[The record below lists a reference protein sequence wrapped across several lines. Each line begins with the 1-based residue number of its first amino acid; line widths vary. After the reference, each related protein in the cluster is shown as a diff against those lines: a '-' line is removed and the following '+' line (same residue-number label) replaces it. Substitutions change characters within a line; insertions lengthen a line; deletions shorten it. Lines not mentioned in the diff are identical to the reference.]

1 MIRFTEL
8 LKQFRQVIITVAV
21 LILIF
26 LLWRGCGKKENK
38 EADKLQAIIDT
49 LQINEIAMAIDTA
62 RFSNRVKELSTDLY
76 FTKDSLRVAN
86 ERIKNLLSKGAKAV
100 IRYRD
105 ARIIGDTAAALDDCD
120 TMASTIVNL
129 RFLYDDA
136 ATYAG
141 LVELERDSILIYK
154 DSVIYVLKKQNKKLV
169 EGIGIVEKK
178 LPTFKRRTEFYAGP
192 SAIGSKETIFD
203 GYGGGIGL
211 LTKKGQLWEADAL
224 IINGKTYYQLGGKF
238 RLSFR
243 KH

>member
-8 LKQFRQVIITVAV
+8 LKQFRQVIITIAV
-21 LILIF
+21 LVLIF

-49 LQINEIAMAIDTA
+49 LQMDQVAMAIDTA
-62 RFSNRVKELSTDLY
+62 RYSNRVKELSTDLY

-86 ERIKNLLSKGAKAV
+86 ERLKNALSKAGKTV
-100 IRYRD
+100 IKYRD
-105 ARIIGDTAAALDDCD
+105 AKIIRDTVAALGECD
-120 TMASTIVNL
+120 TLAEAVVNL
-129 RFLYDDA
+129 KFLYDDA
-136 ATYAG
+136 AMYAG
-141 LVELERDSILIYK
+141 LLEIERDSILIYK
-154 DSVIYVLKKQNKKLV
+154 DSVIYVLKKQNKKLS
-169 EGIGIVEKK
+169 EGIGMVEKK
-178 LPTFKRRTEFYAGP
+178 LPTLKRGMEFYAGP
-192 SAIGSKETIFD
+192 SAIGSKETVFN